1 MRMKARTHHP
11 PTCILPLRGGRSSRE
26 VSLPPHE
33 GEGEDGGTFGAMT
46 SIIVTY
52 NAISENDKSRSPLG
66 FLLLV

>member
-1 MRMKARTHHP
+1 MRMKARTHTPHLYP
-11 PTCILPLRGGRSSRE
+11 PPQGGRSSRE

-52 NAISENDKSRSPLG
+52 NAISKNDKSRSPLG